1 MFRRLVI
8 SSTLLAKY
16 NLKSICA
23 CIVSDAGS
31 RKSDS
36 SVLIKRFMRMSF
48 LWFYFVF
55 YFLQIE
61 AQAFEPLEELV
72 ALRGIPC
79 VDGIVVTA
87 VLNIENLA
95 VLA

>member
-1 MFRRLVI
+1 
-8 SSTLLAKY
+8 
-16 NLKSICA
+16 
-23 CIVSDAGS
+23 
-31 RKSDS
+31 
-36 SVLIKRFMRMSF
+36 MSF

-72 ALRGIPC
+72 TLRGVPC
-79 VDGIVVTA
+79 VDGIVVSA